1 MGITEMLRRIW
12 LISAN
17 KIKSSESLSKQ
28 PTQLIVR
35 LNSSLRHIIVTQ
47 QLVTPPAGEIYESKM
62 GVTDFVEAEAE
73 AVEAVEAAAALNV
86 EKNDEGHYLCSE
98 CKKSFTRLDSLKQVS
113 LSCPA
118 VLIL

>member
-1 MGITEMLRRIW
+1 M
-12 LISAN
+12 
-17 KIKSSESLSKQ
+17 KSSHCS
-28 PTQLIVR
+28 TAAAA
-35 LNSSLRHIIVTQ
+35 
-47 QLVTPPAGEIYESKM
+47 AGDASAA
-62 GVTDFVEAEAE
+62 VAAAVV
-73 AVEAVEAAAALNV
+73 VEAVEAAEAAAALKV

>member
-1 MGITEMLRRIW
+1 MGIIQHLP
-12 LISAN
+12 
-17 KIKSSESLSKQ
+17 SSESVMQ
-28 PTQLIVR
+28 Q
-35 LNSSLRHIIVTQ
+35 HQ

-73 AVEAVEAAAALNV
+73 AVEAEAVEAVEAAAALKV

-118 VLIL
+118 VLILEQFSTFRLLNCN

>member
-1 MGITEMLRRIW
+1 MQQR
-12 LISAN
+12 
-17 KIKSSESLSKQ
+17 
-28 PTQLIVR
+28 
-35 LNSSLRHIIVTQ
+35 Q

-73 AVEAVEAAAALNV
+73 AIEAVVEAVEAAEAAAALKV

>member
-1 MGITEMLRRIW
+1 MTYKLEKIYFLLFSTENMGVIQHLP
-12 LISAN
+12 SS
-17 KIKSSESLSKQ
+17 SSESVMQ
-28 PTQLIVR
+28 Q
-35 LNSSLRHIIVTQ
+35 HQ

-73 AVEAVEAAAALNV
+73 AVEAAAALKV

-118 VLIL
+118 VQSLDNLARLGC

>member
-1 MGITEMLRRIW
+1 MGVIQHLP
-12 LISAN
+12 LS
-17 KIKSSESLSKQ
+17 SSESVMQ
-28 PTQLIVR
+28 Q
-35 LNSSLRHIIVTQ
+35 HQ

-73 AVEAVEAAAALNV
+73 AVEAVETAAALKV

-118 VLIL
+118 VQFLDNLARLGC

>member
-1 MGITEMLRRIW
+1 MGVIQHLP
-12 LISAN
+12 LS
-17 KIKSSESLSKQ
+17 SSESVMQ
-28 PTQLIVR
+28 QR
-35 LNSSLRHIIVTQ
+35 Q

-73 AVEAVEAAAALNV
+73 AVEAEAEAVEAAAALKV

>member
-1 MGITEMLRRIW
+1 M
-12 LISAN
+12 
-17 KIKSSESLSKQ
+17 SSNQ
-28 PTQLIVR
+28 PTQLIAE
-35 LNSSLRHIIVTQ
+35 LNSSLRHIIVSQ
-47 QLVTPPAGEIYESKM
+47 QLVTTPAGEIYESKM
-62 GVTDFVEAEAE
+62 GVTDFVEAEAAE
-73 AVEAVEAAAALNV
+73 AVEAVAALKV

>member
-1 MGITEMLRRIW
+1 MGVIQHLP
-12 LISAN
+12 LS
-17 KIKSSESLSKQ
+17 SSESVMQ
-28 PTQLIVR
+28 Q
-35 LNSSLRHIIVTQ
+35 HQ

-73 AVEAVEAAAALNV
+73 AVEAAAALKV

-118 VLIL
+118 VQILEQFSTFRLLNCN

>member
-1 MGITEMLRRIW
+1 LNKYIFSSFLTENMGVIQHLP
-12 LISAN
+12 SS
-17 KIKSSESLSKQ
+17 SSESVVQ
-28 PTQLIVR
+28 Q
-35 LNSSLRHIIVTQ
+35 HQ

-62 GVTDFVEAEAE
+62 GVTDFVEAEA
-73 AVEAVEAAAALNV
+73 VEAAAALKV

-118 VLIL
+118 VQSLDNLARLGC

>member
-1 MGITEMLRRIW
+1 M
-12 LISAN
+12 
-17 KIKSSESLSKQ
+17 Q
-28 PTQLIVR
+28 Q
-35 LNSSLRHIIVTQ
+35 HQ

-73 AVEAVEAAAALNV
+73 AVEAEAVEAAAALKV

-118 VLIL
+118 VQSLDNLARLGC

>member
-1 MGITEMLRRIW
+1 MGIIQHLP
-12 LISAN
+12 
-17 KIKSSESLSKQ
+17 SSESVMQ
-28 PTQLIVR
+28 Q
-35 LNSSLRHIIVTQ
+35 HQ

-62 GVTDFVEAEAE
+62 GVTDFIEAEVEAVEA
-73 AVEAVEAAAALNV
+73 EAVEAAAALKV

-118 VLIL
+118 VLILEQFSTFRLLNCN